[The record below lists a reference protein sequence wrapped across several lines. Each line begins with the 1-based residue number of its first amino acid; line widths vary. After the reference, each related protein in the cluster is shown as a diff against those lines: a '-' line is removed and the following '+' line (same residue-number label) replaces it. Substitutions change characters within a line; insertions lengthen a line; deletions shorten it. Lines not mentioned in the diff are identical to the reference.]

1 MAQKEKEKKK
11 VSYQEFTIGIL
22 LQNVRSYLGRAKRS
36 VMFPKGCLKC
46 KTREKLGREASP
58 SRVATTGTRLGPS
71 LTSTFIPAFIVTEGL
86 LSCSLLLCPY
96 SKGPHLTGQF
106 TTVCEESRTEP
117 GFMPGQHLLREL
129 LARLEGLGHA
139 SRSTGASP
147 AGQAVWL
154 PADHSTHSGIFPQ
167 IVTLNCLQSAT
178 LHLVTLNK
186 VKY

>member
-1 MAQKEKEKKK
+1 MFTVIWEEQKGVWCFQKDAL
-11 VSYQEFTIGIL
+11 STRRR
-22 LQNVRSYLGRAKRS
+22 RSTGGNPVPLGWPQR
-36 VMFPKGCLKC
+36 
-46 KTREKLGREASP
+46 
-58 SRVATTGTRLGPS
+58 GTRLAPS

-106 TTVCEESRTEP
+106 TTVCEESRTAP
-117 GFMPGQHLLREL
+117 GFMPGEHLLWVRP
-129 LARLEGLGHA
+129 ARLESLGHA
-139 SRSTGASP
+139 ACSTGASP

-167 IVTLNCLQSAT
+167 IVTLNCLQSVT